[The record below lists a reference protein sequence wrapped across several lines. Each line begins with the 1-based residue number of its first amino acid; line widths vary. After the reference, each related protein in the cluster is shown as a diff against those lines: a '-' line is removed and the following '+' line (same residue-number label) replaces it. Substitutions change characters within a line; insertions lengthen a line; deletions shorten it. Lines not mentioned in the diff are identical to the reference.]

1 MQGQQEHFSLE
12 ACGGYQ
18 AGALVLAV
26 HILHAFEHYTMM
38 YDISADL
45 KEAVSKLKPVAFKC
59 WPSLEGC
66 RSVFFASRQLWL
78 LARPT
83 DMLCTGVF

>member
-1 MQGQQEHFSLE
+1 
-12 ACGGYQ
+12 
-18 AGALVLAV
+18 
-26 HILHAFEHYTMM
+26 M